1 MEHQIAIIP
10 ATVPVALADLP
21 ADLAA
26 LVRQM
31 AFEGAKAYAEAQA
44 RAAVESG
51 ERQEDVA
58 VDLAVERFVR
68 DLKAGKSHFT
78 MTSYRAA
85 LRRFLAFLTAFPL
98 EDRPATVAALTPNHV
113 VDFSR
118 SLTEQTPKL
127 SRAAMQSYT
136 TALSRFYAF
145 LQREGYRGQDLATN
159 VMAER
164 LKPIRGRAV
173 RGYPRV
179 PDDAAVAAILA
190 AAHAHPE
197 GRTALQRVCR
207 LRNIAIV
214 QAFASSGMRVAE
226 LCGLRRG
233 DLLPAQRGAI
243 VTGKGEKSRAAL
255 FSQDAWSAIAAY
267 LTARD
272 DAIRSTAATG
282 TQPVF
287 ASHGHTQVLAI
298 LAFSTKSVRSIV
310 GVLAMAA
317 NQQDSGVTPHRFRA
331 WFATRTYEATGD
343 LGGVQDLMGHES
355 PMTTRVYTR
364 VSVKR
369 LRALHDRAFAPAGA

>member
-1 MEHQIAIIP
+1 MEHQITLVP
-10 ATVPVALADLP
+10 APLIDLP

-31 AFEGAKAYAEAQA
+31 AYEGAKAYAENQE
-44 RAAVESG
+44 RAAVASG
-51 ERQEDVA
+51 ERQEDIPVGEAVA
-58 VDLAVERFVR
+58 RFMR
-68 DLKAGKSHFT
+68 DLRAGKAYLT

-179 PDDAAVAAILA
+179 PDDAAVVAILA
-190 AAHAHPE
+190 AARAHPE

-207 LRNIAIV
+207 LRNIAILE
-214 QAFASSGMRVAE
+214 ALASSGMRVAE
-226 LCGLRRG
+226 LCGLQRG

-255 FSQDAWSAIAAY
+255 FSQDAWCAIAAY

-282 TQPVF
+282 AQPVF

-298 LAFSTKSVRSIV
+298 LALSTKSVRKIV
-310 GVLAMAA
+310 AALACETG
-317 NQQDSGVTPHRFRA
+317 QLDSRVTPHRFRA

-364 VSVKR
+364 VSVKH
-369 LRALHDRAFAPAGA
+369 LRALHDRAFTPASAQA

>member
-136 TALSRFYAF
+136 TAVSRFYAF
-145 LQREGYRGQDLATN
+145 LAREGYRADLALG
-159 VMAER
+159 VMTER

-179 PDDAAVAAILA
+179 PDDADVAAILA

-207 LRNIAIV
+207 LRNITILEAL
-214 QAFASSGMRVAE
+214 ASSGMRVAE
-226 LCGLRRG
+226 LCGLQRR

>member
-1 MEHQIAIIP
+1 
-10 ATVPVALADLP
+10 
-21 ADLAA
+21 
-26 LVRQM
+26 
-31 AFEGAKAYAEAQA
+31 
-44 RAAVESG
+44 
-51 ERQEDVA
+51 
-58 VDLAVERFVR
+58 
-68 DLKAGKSHFT
+68 
-78 MTSYRAA
+78 
-85 LRRFLAFLTAFPL
+85 
-98 EDRPATVAALTPNHV
+98 
-113 VDFSR
+113 
-118 SLTEQTPKL
+118 
-127 SRAAMQSYT
+127 
-136 TALSRFYAF
+136 
-145 LQREGYRGQDLATN
+145 
-159 VMAER
+159 MAER

-267 LTARD
+267 LTARLTARD
-272 DAIRSTAATG
+272 DAIRSAGATD

-298 LAFSTKSVRSIV
+298 LALSTKSVRKIV
-310 GVLAMAA
+310 GVLVAA
-317 NQQDSGVTPHRFRA
+317 AHQQDSGVTPHRYRA

-343 LGGVQDLMGHES
+343 LGGVQDLLGHAS

-369 LRALHDRAFAPAGA
+369 LRALHDQAFTPASAAV